1 MGHLAEPAQVLLDDR
16 KVEAELTAGDRN
28 RLRRGLDPEH
38 GPNRVARDE
47 VEDQEDEDAHK
58 EQHRDRQQEAT
69 DDVRRPGCHGPPTR
83 PSPVGSGRVAA
94 ASGWRPS
101 TGDNFSAFIVSGP
114 LNARNSHLMAV
125 TLQDRSSWR
134 PATGRGGTGF
144 VASRSIDSEPAHWP
158 GRLPRARAG
167 SSGVVRWRGPKRAVR
182 GGGLRGAVL
191 RGRSF
196 WARFFDLGVFL
207 DGIEQHTRQKR
218 GLHPEQAP
226 AEAGRAGSSALN
238 PGSPA
243 SQEAVENFLADL

>member
-125 TLQDRSSWR
+125 TLQDRSSGR
-134 PATGRGGTGF
+134 PATGRGGTTSWRPGPS
-144 VASRSIDSEPAHWP
+144 ARSRRIGLGACR
-158 GRLPRARAG
+158 GRERGPRAWCAG
-167 SSGVVRWRGPKRAVR
+167 P
-182 GGGLRGAVL
+182 VL
-191 RGRSF
+191 RGRPGS
-196 WARFFDLGVFL
+196 
-207 DGIEQHTRQKR
+207 
-218 GLHPEQAP
+218 
-226 AEAGRAGSSALN
+226 AGRALRGR
-238 PGSPA
+238 PQGGGP
-243 SQEAVENFLADL
+243 QGAVLLGVLFRSRRIS